1 MLLCIMRHF
10 HHIRAELT
18 ETSIGDDVVSIVTLL
33 AVLWLHL
40 PVPARAHFVWDL
52 LCGLERLEGLENM
65 SKNCHCWCK
74 TL

>member
-1 MLLCIMRHF
+1 MLLCMMQHF

-18 ETSIGDDVVSIVTLL
+18 ETSIGDDVVSVVTLL
-33 AVLWLHL
+33 AVLRLHL
-40 PVPARAHFVWDL
+40 PVPARAHSVRDL

-65 SKNCHCWCK
+65 SENRHCWCK